1 MYILQ
6 CWQILCVAHLV
17 SRISHFCVLILPF
30 FQFHRFCKF
39 GFDFSSLDPRIGR
52 AVLHTCDRLYRLSEA
67 SKPPIQNME
76 MIESGNVRRSL
87 HATKM
92 GEVST
97 DAKPSNQNLE
107 NLGDASKLEFAI
119 FGKRKLV
126 VTRAT
131 PRQRAK
137 PRLQAHGH
145 RLRCLCNNEG
155 DA

>member
-1 MYILQ
+1 MYNLQ

-17 SRISHFCVLILPF
+17 SRISHLCVLILPF

-52 AVLHTCDRLYRLSEA
+52 AVLHTCDRLYRLNEA

-76 MIESGNVRRSL
+76 MIEAGNVRRSL

-97 DAKPSNQNLE
+97 DAKPSNPNLE
-107 NLGDASKLEFAI
+107 NLGDATKLEFAI
-119 FGKRKLV
+119 FDKRKLV

-145 RLRCLCNNEG
+145 RLRCCNNEG